1 MRSKE
6 IKMRSVKEI
15 LANEKFQANKKND
28 FPFEGLLLTGFLQ
41 LPGIKKTLQCVV
53 GIEPD

>member
-1 MRSKE
+1 
-6 IKMRSVKEI
+6 MRSVKEI